1 MSLISDRIKQARVRK
16 GLSQRDL
23 ADRVGVSA
31 MALSKY
37 ERGLMKPGSDVL
49 LRLAKALDVNV
60 GYFFRPA
67 IVEEIE
73 PAYRKTSLGKK
84 QMQSLEEEIRDWL
97 ERYLQAESV
106 APVQTKSFE
115 YPSGFPYPVAELA
128 DAENAAIVL
137 REQWRIGVDP
147 IENVSQ
153 LLEDKGVRVGEIGA
167 PEGFD
172 ACAFFAGGSDRKPVI
187 VGRLDAIPGD
197 RQRFSYVHELGH
209 ILLDVPEGA
218 NEEKACNRFAGAL
231 LVPGESFLSDVG
243 RHRNDLSISELRLLK
258 EKWGASMQVIIY
270 RARDLEV
277 ISEFRFASLMK
288 LFRRRGWHL
297 REPDPQTEREHPER
311 FELMVYQSLAEGVIG
326 RGRAKELL
334 GRPVK
339 GLADA
344 TA

>member
-1 MSLISDRIKQARVRK
+1 MAATATLTKDRNAVLAEIADDVLAERESAEQAR
-16 GLSQRDL
+16 
-23 ADRVGVSA
+23 A
-31 MALSKY
+31 
-37 ERGLMKPGSDVL
+37 ER
-49 LRLAKALDVNV
+49 
-60 GYFFRPA
+60 
-67 IVEEIE
+67 
-73 PAYRKTSLGKK
+73 
-84 QMQSLEEEIRDWL
+84 
-97 ERYLQAESV
+97 
-106 APVQTKSFE
+106 
-115 YPSGFPYPVAELA
+115 A

-172 ACAFFAGGSDRKPVI
+172 ACAFFADGSDRKPVI
-187 VGRLDAIPGD
+187 VGRLDGIPGD
-197 RQRFSYVHELGH
+197 RQRFSYAHELGH

-258 EKWGASMQVIIY
+258 EKWGASMQVTIY